1 MNYIPSRPLE
11 ETLRRLPSPSLLER
25 LSHVQRLGDERWM
38 RYFDDAGQARRIEMA
53 PRPWLISPSQFRF
66 FCGVVRELVRCLARL
81 PALHRALPEARRIL
95 PLSPAQ
101 ERWLRLEPQASTKSL
116 GVLGRIDATCPF
128 SHPQWRSRLRFLEP
142 NSVGV
147 GGVYYAPT
155 NSRIVAEVMGDVV
168 QRAWPRHT
176 FRLPPDPR
184 RLLLDE
190 LRRLAKALRI
200 RLQTVALIENTDYTS
215 GMDEFG
221 QLAEFLKRHGLKA
234 LVVDPRRL
242 ALRRGRIV
250 HRAEQ
255 VDLIYRDCE
264 LVELIEM
271 EEEGKRLAAM
281 RQAFREGRVVSAA
294 SWEFD
299 LKSAWEIFTSPQFA
313 RYFTKRQRAIFH
325 HYVPWT
331 RLLRQA
337 FSSDPQGRR
346 VDVIAFARRHKD
358 HLVLK
363 PNSLFGGEGVV
374 VGETVS
380 QAVWEKHLAMAL
392 RGSEPYVVQQAVPVA
407 RETFPRLVR
416 ERRIEWACVFT
427 VCGFFFSSR
436 GLGMAGRFS
445 TDPIV
450 NVSRG
455 GGMVGVLLAS

>member
-1 MNYIPSRPLE
+1 MWNASSFL
-11 ETLRRLPSPSLLER
+11 
-25 LSHVQRLGDERWM
+25 
-38 RYFDDAGQARRIEMA
+38 
-53 PRPWLISPSQFRF
+53 
-66 FCGVVRELVRCLARL
+66 
-81 PALHRALPEARRIL
+81 
-95 PLSPAQ
+95 

-168 QRAWPRHT
+168 QRALPRHH

-221 QLAEFLKRHGLKA
+221 QLAEFLKRQGLKA

-242 ALRRGRIV
+242 ALHRGRIV

-255 VDLIYRDCE
+255 IDLIYRDCE

-337 FSSDPQGRR
+337 FVSDARGRR
-346 VDVIAFARRHKD
+346 VDLVTFTRRHKD

-374 VGETVS
+374 VGETLS
-380 QAVWEKHLAMAL
+380 QAVWEKNLAMAL
-392 RGSEPYVVQQAVPVA
+392 RGSERYVDQQAVPVA

-416 ERRIEWACVFT
+416 ERRIEWTYVFT
-427 VCGFFFSSR
+427 VCGFFFSST
-436 GLGMAGRFS
+436 GIGMAGRFS